1 QTESFFLPARY
12 LMICCNTAFKHGL
25 PVNGT
30 DIHMTKN
37 CKNRLQIGIVAIIMP
52 ELWIKNEF

>member
-1 QTESFFLPARY
+1 
-12 LMICCNTAFKHGL
+12 MICCNTAFKHGL

-37 CKNRLQIGIVAIIMP
+37 CKNRLQIGIVAIIMS